1 MNVVRFDVTLR
12 IWDIFFNEG
21 YIVLFQI
28 AFAILEIYEY
38 DFIHANDD
46 VAWNKLLNKIQLELD
61 ADTLINRA
69 FPPEKA
75 SNSSV
80 TLPTTGGTEELFS
93 EEELKAQREVLA
105 SVPRCL
111 SGIGVAHMGPILQRI
126 DTTLYPPVVNVAQ
139 HEWSKTE
146 HAIQDEERS
155 AYHPDRRSAHRFAGK
170 LLNEDSIW
178 TKMLS
183 TVSLQTTC
191 VEVKKQREIPNREEI
206 QRLRVIF
213 REVFLIHLADNLL

>member
-1 MNVVRFDVTLR
+1 M
-12 IWDIFFNEG
+12 
-21 YIVLFQI
+21 
-28 AFAILEIYEY
+28 
-38 DFIHANDD
+38 
-46 VAWNKLLNKIQLELD
+46 NKIQLELD

-75 SNSSV
+75 SDSAV

-105 SVPRCL
+105 AVPRCL

-139 HEWSKTE
+139 HEWSKTD

-155 AYHPDRRSAHRFAGK
+155 AYHPDRRSAHRFAGRF
-170 LLNEDSIW
+170 LNDDSIW

-183 TVSLQTTC
+183 TVSFQTTC